1 MAFFHATIVFN
12 VFFSAYFLHVTGGSF
27 TISVV
32 NAHVIT
38 AVAGFPDAVGPLAV
52 GSLPGVVFLTKIIC
66 GSVIDAMKPLAWPES

>member
-1 MAFFHATIVFN
+1 M
-12 VFFSAYFLHVTGGSF
+12 
-27 TISVV
+27 V